1 MRQSKPR
8 GRLVLRVAIAVLAS
22 VAAALVFVIGS
33 IVFFALGR
41 QADFAEQRDR
51 LKTYAVLPVDAVA
64 SSLAADRSLSDEL
77 PFDSLR
83 MIATHN
89 SYRKR
94 ADPLRLFFI
103 ELAQRGEAAKLDYA
117 HPPLW
122 NQLES
127 GVRSFELDLRLRK
140 GRIECAHVPL
150 VDDRSTE
157 PDFSLALRELAL
169 WSDRRPGHV
178 PIVLLLELKD
188 DYRFLDSDLEAWTAA
203 GLEGLDAV
211 IRNELGTR
219 LFTSEELRGDSVSPA
234 AAVAGRG
241 WPLLGSLRNRIL
253 VVLHENAI
261 YRTAYLSRA
270 AASVATGGRAMF
282 TSLSGDDAEALG
294 VAGSKVEATTGQ
306 ADVVFVID
314 NESADEIDRIRAL
327 TSAHYVVRTRADA
340 DGTADPAVL
349 AAALASGAQI
359 ISTDHPPA
367 YPAADGYTAAFPGG
381 TTLSTR
387 SVR

>member
-1 MRQSKPR
+1 MRQSKTR
-8 GRLVLRVAIAVLAS
+8 GRLALRVAITLLSV

-33 IVFFALGR
+33 IAFFVLGR
-41 QADFAEQRDR
+41 RSDFAEQRDR
-51 LKTYAVLPVDAVA
+51 LKTYAALRLDAA
-64 SSLAADRSLSDEL
+64 APSLAADLSLSDEL

-94 ADPLRLFFI
+94 ADPLRLFFV
-103 ELAQRGEAAKLDYA
+103 ELAKKGEAAKLDYA

-157 PDFSLALRELAL
+157 PDFSLALREFAL

-188 DYRFLDSDLEAWTAA
+188 DYRFLDPDLEAWSGV
-203 GLEGLDAV
+203 GLDRLDAV
-211 IRNELGTR
+211 IRSELADR
-219 LFTSEELRGDSVSPA
+219 LFTSDELRGDSASPA
-234 AAVAGRG
+234 AAVGERG
-241 WPLLGSLRNRIL
+241 WPVLGSLRNRIL

-261 YRTAYLSRA
+261 YRAAYLSRA
-270 AASVATGGRAMF
+270 PAGGRAMF
-282 TSLSGDDAEALG
+282 TSLSGNDAEALG
-294 VAGSKVEATTGQ
+294 VARPKAEATTTQ

-327 TSAHYVVRTRADA
+327 ASAHYIVRTRADA
-340 DGTADPAVL
+340 DGVIDPAGL

-359 ISTDHPPA
+359 VSTDHPPA
-367 YPAADGYTAAFPGG
+367 YPASGDYMAAFPGG

>member
-8 GRLVLRVAIAVLAS
+8 GRLVLRVAIIVLSA

-33 IVFFALGR
+33 IAFFVLGR
-41 QADFAEQRDR
+41 RSDFAEQRDR
-51 LKTYAVLPVDAVA
+51 LKTYSVLPIDAVA
-64 SSLAADRSLSDEL
+64 PSLAADLSLSDEL

-94 ADPLRLFFI
+94 ADPLRLFFV
-103 ELAQRGEAAKLDYA
+103 ELAKKGEAAKLDYA

-188 DYRFLDSDLEAWTAA
+188 DYRFLDSDLEAWGAA
-203 GLEGLDAV
+203 GLDRLDAV
-211 IRNELGTR
+211 IRSELADR
-219 LFTSEELRGDSVSPA
+219 LFTSDELRGDSASPA
-234 AAVAGRG
+234 AAVGERG
-241 WPLLGSLRNRIL
+241 WPVLGSLRNRIL
-253 VVLHENAI
+253 VVLHENVI
-261 YRTAYLSRA
+261 YRAAYLSRA
-270 AASVATGGRAMF
+270 PAGGRAMF
-282 TSLSGDDAEALG
+282 TSLSGNDAEALG
-294 VAGSKVEATTGQ
+294 VAGPKAEASTQ

-314 NESADEIDRIRAL
+314 NESADEIDRIRAMA
-327 TSAHYVVRTRADA
+327 SAHYIVRTRADA
-340 DGTADPAVL
+340 DGAIDPAGL
-349 AAALASGAQI
+349 AASLASGAQI
-359 ISTDHPPA
+359 VSTDHPPA
-367 YPAADGYTAAFPGG
+367 YPASGGYMAAFPGG